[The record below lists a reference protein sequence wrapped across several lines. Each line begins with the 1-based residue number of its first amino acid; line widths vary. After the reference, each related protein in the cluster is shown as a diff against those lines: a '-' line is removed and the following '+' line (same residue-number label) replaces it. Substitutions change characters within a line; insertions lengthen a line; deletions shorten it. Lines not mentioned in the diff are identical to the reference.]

1 MIKVTIATLV
11 AFTHATEL
19 KSLSSSTI
27 DSMTEAGPFPFP
39 ANVDNYASFEN
50 G

>member
-19 KSLSSSTI
+19 KSLSGATI
-27 DSMTEAGPFPFP
+27 DSTTQGEKFPFP
-39 ANVDNYASFEN
+39 ANVAN
-50 G
+50 